1 MLEEVLLNVILLF
14 PAGVLLPFVLGRHL
28 KWYDGLL
35 SGLVISGCIE
45 LSQLICCR
53 GLFEFDDMFHNSIG
67 CMMGCIIS
75 SWMINKLKNREDG

>member
-45 LSQLICCR
+45 LSQLI
-53 GLFEFDDMFHNSIG
+53 
-67 CMMGCIIS
+67 
-75 SWMINKLKNREDG
+75 